1 MKMILTLCLLAAA
14 ALPSFAAGESLIV
27 TSDGKR
33 INTSSITAKPNG
45 DLEYVS
51 PENNSLRVRIAKGRY
66 RYAWVPK
73 PADVTEADA
82 KYKSGDYKAAAEL
95 YLKAYLNYRN
105 LGWDVYCMMMEAD
118 TLDKLGM
125 TPDAV
130 SRLENLK
137 KTRVL
142 NPDLENDYQRAMFRL
157 ALLYLKTG
165 STEAAEQLLAKVSQ
179 SRNDEL
185 ASSAFMK
192 RAEILAG
199 RGNRKDA
206 ANLYFQ
212 VALLFPKSAKHP
224 EALYRTYENLKA
236 LKDARADKF
245 AARLK
250 AEYPNDSFAKRLK

>member
-51 PENNSLRVRIAKGRY
+51 PDSSSLRVRIAKGRY

-125 TPDAV
+125 
-130 SRLENLK
+130 R
-137 KTRVL
+137 
-142 NPDLENDYQRAMFRL
+142 
-157 ALLYLKTG
+157 
-165 STEAAEQLLAKVSQ
+165 LLAKVSR